1 MPKQFHPFHI
11 VNQSPWPLTSSIS
24 AMLMTS
30 GLIEFMY
37 MKTYLMI
44 TTGAILMLMSSLQW
58 WRDITR
64 EATLQGHHSI
74 KVVYGMRWG
83 MLLFITSEVLFF
95 FTFFWAFFHSSLSPA
110 VEIGVQWPP
119 IGVTSF
125 NPLMIPLLNTLI
137 LLSSGVTITYSHHS
151 IMNNMINKAS
161 ISLLM
166 TIILGLYF
174 SLLQA
179 WEYWTASFTMSDSVF
194 GSTFFVTTGF
204 HGLHVLIGSLFLA
217 TNLLRMV
224 KTHFSMSHHFG
235 FEAAIWYWHFV
246 DVVWLFLYT
255 SIYWW
260 SN

>member
-1 MPKQFHPFHI
+1 
-11 VNQSPWPLTSSIS
+11 
-24 AMLMTS
+24 MTS
-30 GLIEFMY
+30 GLIEFIY
-37 MKTYLMI
+37 IKTYLII
-44 TTGAILMLMSSLQW
+44 TTGAILILISSLQW

-64 EATLQGHHSI
+64 EATLQGHHRI
-74 KVVYGMRWG
+74 KVVYGIRWG
-83 MLLFITSEVLFF
+83 ILLFITSEVLFF
-95 FTFFWAFFHSSLSPA
+95 FTFFWAFFHRRLSPA

-125 NPLMIPLLNTLI
+125 NPLIIPLLNTLI
-137 LLSSGVTITYSHHS
+137 LLSSGVTITYSHHR
-151 IMNNMINKAS
+151 IINNIINKAR
-161 ISLLM
+161 IRLLI

-179 WEYWTASFTMSDSVF
+179 WEYWTASFTIRDSVF

-217 TNLLRMV
+217 TNLLRIV
-224 KTHFSMSHHFG
+224 KTHFSIRHHFG

>member
-1 MPKQFHPFHI
+1 MTKQFHPYHI

-24 AMLMTS
+24 AMLMAS

-44 TTGAILMLMSSLQW
+44 TTGAILMLVSSLQW

-74 KVVYGMRWG
+74 KVVSGMRWG
-83 MLLFITSEVLFF
+83 MLLFITSEVLLFSS
-95 FTFFWAFFHSSLSPA
+95 FFWAFFHSSLSPA
-110 VEIGVQWPP
+110 VEIGMKWPP
-119 IGVTSF
+119 IGVSSF

-161 ISLLM
+161 ISLFM
-166 TIILGLYF
+166 TIILGFYF

-194 GSTFFVTTGF
+194 GSSFFVATGF
-204 HGLHVLIGSLFLA
+204 HGLHVLIGSLFLV
-217 TNLLRMV
+217 TNLIRMV
-224 KTHFSMSHHFG
+224 KTHFSMNHHFG

-246 DVVWLFLYT
+246 DVVWLFLYI

-260 SN
+260 SS